1 MNAIETAYINA
12 LLADASYVSLPLG
25 VTSSQLATALAPR
38 MTPSQAKFIAANF
51 EVVNSVETPGGFNG
65 STGFDATVWRGKA
78 GSDYAGQ
85 VYVSTRGT
93 QGGQDILD
101 DISLAFRGLPH
112 QQIADMVN
120 WWLKNT
126 ASPSVTNVKQIKVK
140 TITDPI
146 TGLSTFAY
154 TFELDAPTAGTG
166 LISGISTITSV
177 NGHSLGSTGSGL
189 NTVHL
194 T

>member
-1 MNAIETAYINA
+1 MKPIEFACINA
-12 LLADASYVSLPLG
+12 LLADASYVVGLSP
-25 VTSSQLATALAPR
+25 SINLAEELKTR

-51 EVVNSVETPGGFNG
+51 DVVNSVETLGGFNG

-101 DISLAFRGLPH
+101 DISLATRGIPH

-126 ASPSVTNVKQIKVK
+126 ASAGATNVKQIKVK
-140 TITDPI
+140 TLSVPI
-146 TGLSTFAY
+146 VGIVSTF
-154 TFELDAPTAGTG
+154 EIDAPTTGTG
-166 LISGISTITSV
+166 LLEQ
-177 NGHSLGSTGSGL
+177 LGSDS
-189 NTVHL
+189 N
-194 T
+194 